1 MKKTRY
7 HNNMPQPAR
16 KKQQLQKNTLPQLLS
31 VVASSVVPPPMAFS
45 PSWRLTKPICCCCC
59 CCYGAGGVMG

>member
-1 MKKTRY
+1 
-7 HNNMPQPAR
+7 
-16 KKQQLQKNTLPQLLS
+16 
-31 VVASSVVPPPMAFS
+31 VPPPMAFS